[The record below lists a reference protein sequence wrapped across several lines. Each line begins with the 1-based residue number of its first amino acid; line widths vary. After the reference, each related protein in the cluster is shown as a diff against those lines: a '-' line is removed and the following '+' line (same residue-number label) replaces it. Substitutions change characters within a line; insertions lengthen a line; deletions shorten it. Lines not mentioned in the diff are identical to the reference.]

1 MGLSRRLLSRV
12 FVGRALRTDRL
23 NDTLLPKRL
32 GMPVFASDA
41 LSSVAYAPDE
51 IVLTLALAGGAAV
64 FFNAWEVTLAVTVVM
79 MVIVASYRQNVHAY
93 PGGGGDYEVASVNL
107 GPTAG
112 LGVGAAL
119 MVDYVLTVAVS
130 VSAGVQNAASALEF
144 MRGYEPA
151 AATVLIVALTLIN
164 LRGVRESGRALAVP
178 VYAFLVAMA
187 VLIGV
192 GLYQWLTNGLGQA
205 ASSQL
210 ELVPA
215 EGFEALT
222 ALGLGVLLLRSFASG
237 TVALTGVQGVAN
249 GVPAFQRPKSQNA
262 ATVLLVM
269 ASISITILLSV
280 IFLTRETG
288 IQMAIEPQ
296 EQLRVEGVPVG
307 EDFVQDPVLGQLST
321 VIFGADSL
329 GLLLVSIA
337 TGVMLVVAANTAFNG
352 FPVLTSRLAR
362 DGFLPSLMVSR
373 GIRLAYSNGIL
384 LLACGATALVLVYQA
399 TVTEL
404 IQMYL
409 VGVFISFTLS
419 QIGMT
424 RHWNSQMRLELSMV
438 QRRAKQR
445 SRAINIIG
453 ATVSATV
460 LVVVV
465 LTRFTNGAGLS
476 LLLIGLL
483 WMVMTMVD
491 RYHSTIREETALPA
505 DEVLRQPVPARVHA
519 LVYIEKLDRPS
530 VQAVAFARAAR
541 PHVLE
546 AVTVDTMPER
556 TAALREEWGTRDMPI
571 TLRILEAPYRE
582 QVRPIID
589 YVGRLHRDRPRDVI
603 VVYIPEY
610 IGSKRL
616 VPWFRDRAS
625 DTLRNELLRTPG
637 VMVVSVPW
645 QGKGVRP
652 TDTHATDVRV
662 TSAPAAQPPNKATH
676 AASPGAADDATGPE
690 STHNVSHD

>member
-1 MGLSRRLLSRV
+1 MGHSRRLLSRV

-23 NDTLLPKRL
+23 SETLLPKRL

-79 MVIVASYRQNVHAY
+79 AVIVASYRQNVHAY
-93 PGGGGDYEVASVNL
+93 PSGGGDYEVASVNL
-107 GPTAG
+107 GSTAG

-144 MRGYEPA
+144 LRGYEPA
-151 AATVLIVALTLIN
+151 AATGLIVLLTLIN
-164 LRGVRESGRALAVP
+164 LRGVRESGRALAIP
-178 VYAFLVAMA
+178 VYAFLAAMA
-187 VLIGV
+187 TLIAV
-192 GLYQWLTNGLGQA
+192 GLFQWVTGSLGRA

-210 ELVPA
+210 ELRPA
-215 EGFEALT
+215 EGFETLT
-222 ALGLGVLLLRSFASG
+222 AVGVGVLLLRSFASG

-288 IQMAIEPQ
+288 IQMAIDPQ
-296 EQLRVEGVPVG
+296 QQMSFEGNPVG
-307 EDFVQDPVLGQLST
+307 EDFVQDPVLGQLSK
-321 VIFGADSL
+321 VIFGTESL
-329 GLLLVSIA
+329 GALLVSIC
-337 TGVMLVVAANTAFNG
+337 TGVMLIVAANTAFNG

-362 DGFLPSLMVSR
+362 DGFLPSVLLSR
-373 GIRLAYSNGIL
+373 GVRLAYSNGIL
-384 LLACGATALVLVYQA
+384 LLAGGAAALVLVYQA

-419 QIGMT
+419 QLGMI
-424 RHWNSQMRLELSMV
+424 RHWNQQMRLELSMP
-438 QRRAKQR
+438 QRRAKLR
-445 SRAINIIG
+445 SRAINVVG
-453 ATVSATV
+453 AVVSLTV
-460 LVVVV
+460 LVVVI

-476 LLLIGLL
+476 LLFIALL

-491 RYHSTIREETALPA
+491 RYHRQVREETALPA
-505 DEVLRQPVPARVHA
+505 DETPKQPVPARVHA
-519 LVYIEKLDRPS
+519 LVYVEKLDRPTL
-530 VQAVAFARAAR
+530 QAVAFARAAR
-541 PHVLE
+541 PQVLE
-546 AVTVDTMPER
+546 AVTVDTVPER
-556 TAALREEWGTRDMPI
+556 THALRQEWDRRDMPI
-571 TLRILEAPYRE
+571 ALRILEAPYRE
-582 QVRPIID
+582 QVRPLMD

-603 VVYIPEY
+603 VVYLPEFV
-610 IGSKRL
+610 GNSRFRFL
-616 VPWFRDRAS
+616 TRDRVR
-625 DTLRNELLRTPG
+625 DRLRTDLLRTQG
-637 VMVVSVPW
+637 VMVVTVPW

-652 TDTHATDVRV
+652 ADTNPHDHPVDST
-662 TSAPAAQPPNKATH
+662 PPD
-676 AASPGAADDATGPE
+676 PGAEPPLLKPARVQDRSMRRG
-690 STHNVSHD
+690 